1 MPKYTRVCV
10 GSNRTFHQ
18 IMLEQRRYINGIL
31 ILLVVVVIW
40 VSSSFT
46 MNSIFGDQK
55 YNKPFLVTYINTTT
69 FSFYLIPLL
78 IFRKKDKYQP
88 EEIDLQDSARLL
100 EDHESGDQESFVK
113 PQIEPQ
119 IQPKL
124 SDRETIKL
132 SLTFCL
138 LWFCANYTNNASL
151 AYTSVGSST
160 ILSSMSGLF
169 TLAIGTIFRVERLT
183 WVKAAAVC
191 ISFSGVVLV
200 SYSDQ
205 LAEEHAEHP
214 FALIGDLLS
223 LMGAFFYGAYT
234 TLLKLKIGDESR
246 INIPLFFGYVGL
258 FNFALLWPLFPI
270 LHWLKIETF
279 QLPLNGGLW
288 AMIVINAFVG
298 TFLSDYLWILAMFMT
313 SPLVVTIGV
322 SLTIPLALV
331 VELIFKHHI
340 PALQYAIGA
349 VLVLIGFFIVNLA
362 TFSLVKKE
370 EKDPEVNE
378 L

>member
-1 MPKYTRVCV
+1 M
-10 GSNRTFHQ
+10 
-18 IMLEQRRYINGIL
+18 IEQSRRRYICGIL
-31 ILLVVVVIW
+31 ILLVVVLIW

-78 IFRKKDKYQP
+78 IFRKKKQYQP
-88 EEIDLQDSARLL
+88 EEIDLEDSARLL
-100 EDHESGDQESFVK
+100 GDHESEDNQEFIK
-113 PQIEPQ
+113 PQNPPQ
-119 IQPKL
+119 IQLKL
-124 SDRETIKL
+124 SDKETIKL
-132 SLTFCL
+132 SLMFCL
-138 LWFCANYTNNASL
+138 LWFGANYTNNASL

-169 TLAIGTIFRVERLT
+169 TLVIGAIFKVEKVT
-183 WVKAAAVC
+183 WIKVAAIC

-214 FALIGDLLS
+214 SALIGDLLS

-246 INIPLFFGYVGL
+246 INIPLFFGCVGL

-270 LHWLKIETF
+270 FHWLKIETF
-279 QLPLNGGLW
+279 QLPMSGSLW
-288 AMIVINAFVG
+288 AMIGINAFVG

-322 SLTIPLALV
+322 SLTIPLALM
-331 VELIFKHHI
+331 VEIIFKHHT
-340 PALQYAIGA
+340 PAIQYAIGA
-349 VLVLIGFFIVNLA
+349 ILVIVGFFIVNLA
-362 TFSLVKKE
+362 TLSLVKKE
-370 EKDPEVNE
+370 DKESAVTNE
-378 L
+378 IQ